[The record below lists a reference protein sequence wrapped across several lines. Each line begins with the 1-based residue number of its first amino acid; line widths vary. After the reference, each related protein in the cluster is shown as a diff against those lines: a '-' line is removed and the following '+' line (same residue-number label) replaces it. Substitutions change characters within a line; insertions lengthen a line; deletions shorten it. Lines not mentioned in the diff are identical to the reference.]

1 MSHRA
6 TDRTTHIGLVNTR
19 ENLRLAMSFVTRM
32 TFQSGDREALDGVV
46 GDLRETLERKGA
58 QFNGP
63 HSRPTETLSVPMYA
77 DVTGDRT
84 LGDWTHTVFTRTI
97 ELVGHDTL
105 ARQLTERTL
114 PETVHLSVEVTSGGT
129 ST

>member
-1 MSHRA
+1 
-6 TDRTTHIGLVNTR
+6 
-19 ENLRLAMSFVTRM
+19 MSFVTRM

-46 GDLRETLERKGA
+46 GDLRDTLERKGA

-77 DVTGDRT
+77 DVTSDRT
-84 LGDWTHTVFTRTI
+84 FEDWTHTVFTRTI
-97 ELVGHDTL
+97 ELVGHDSL

-114 PETVHLSVEVTSGGT
+114 PDTVHLSVEVTSGGT